1 MMDIEGG
8 GVLKGVA
15 ASEAGAGVHT
25 DALKMSP
32 VLEEF

>member
-8 GVLKGVA
+8 GVLKGVPKQ
-15 ASEAGAGVHT
+15 EPVCVRT